1 MGVRNTATRID
12 CSVIFAYLATARR
25 RLRLARY
32 ESCWSTES
40 LLLVVAENLERIES
54 NPQDGSEPRVCGAGT
69 PPGVAAAAAEW

>member
-1 MGVRNTATRID
+1 MCEIRRLAL
-12 CSVIFAYLATARR
+12 SVALSSNAAYLATARR

-40 LLLVVAENLERIES
+40 LLVVVTENLERIES

-69 PPGVAAAAAEW
+69 PPGVAAAAEW